1 MHDGKMSDAG
11 RPVHREQ
18 FEVSQKER
26 RVVLLQTMIRDFE
39 NMIVDLDRQIATEE
53 DRTRVKDPGHPAYST
68 LAVAAA
74 KRRQNLLSSLSQVR
88 SILEVELREPALTA
102 NSPPMVCGVP
112 SV

>member
-11 RPVHREQ
+11 RLVHREQ

-39 NMIVDLDRQIATEE
+39 NMIVDLDGQIVTEE

-74 KRRQNLLSSLSQVR
+74 KRRQNLLSSLSQVK
-88 SILEVELREPALTA
+88 SILEAELREPALDA
-102 NSPPMVCGVP
+102 NSPAVVSGAP

>member
-11 RPVHREQ
+11 QLVHMEQ

-26 RVVLLQTMIRDFE
+26 RIVLLQTMIRDFE
-39 NMIVDLDRQIATEE
+39 NMIVDLDGQIATEE

-74 KRRQNLLSSLSQVR
+74 KRRQNLLSSLSQVK
-88 SILEVELREPALTA
+88 SILEVELREPALDA
-102 NSPPMVCGVP
+102 NSLAVVSAAPGV
-112 SV
+112 